1 MLSTPVCE
9 VGMRPEPVLGSGARK
24 FSRGCGARTKNFF
37 NTLIESTHHTTARRI
52 FFPYMQLIAPSSQQS
67 SWVFP
72 IARLA
77 QSVERETLNLKVVGS
92 TPTSGSIPVSD

>member
-1 MLSTPVCE
+1 MLSTPVSGYA
-9 VGMRPEPVLGSGARK
+9 VGAGMGVRRTQIFARL
-24 FSRGCGARTKNFF
+24 RGPDEKFF
-37 NTLIESTHHTTARRI
+37 NTLIESTHHTTAKRI
-52 FFPYMQLIAPSSQQS
+52 FFPYMQLIALLFHQS